1 MPDAVQTQ
9 DDDLKSTIAA
19 VVGKM
24 MKLDPGELARL
35 RRMDVEGPGE
45 LEFWRLVQNTGLR
58 GDTSGM
64 QLVKILALLA
74 PRGDV
79 GSRAPFHRLGEPLG
93 KILAEADFSEKRLAG
108 FMALPFARRAEALEG
123 IARFISR
130 KMEYGVNCVDIAQL
144 LFVDDAWPLRQLA
157 RHYYAASDRIA
168 AAEAKG
174 EDK

>member
-1 MPDAVQTQ
+1 MHDAVQTQ
-9 DDDLKSTIAA
+9 DDDLKSNIAA

-35 RRMDVEGPGE
+35 RRMDTDGPGE
-45 LEFWRLVQNTGLR
+45 LEFWRLVHGTSIR
-58 GDTSGM
+58 SDTSGM

-93 KILAEADFSEKRLAG
+93 EVLAEAGFSEKRLAS
-108 FMALPFARRAEALEG
+108 FMALPFARRAETLEG
-123 IARFISR
+123 IARFITR
-130 KMEYGVNCVDIAQL
+130 KMESGVNCVDIAQL
-144 LFVDDAWPLRQLA
+144 LFVDDVWPLRQLA
-157 RHYYAASDRIA
+157 RHYYTASDRIA

-174 EDK
+174 DDK